1 MYEVINVKRYIP
13 IFYDKIFKKMFGDP
27 DNTDKLA
34 YLLSAIFKM
43 PYKDFKDNI
52 VILESEKR
60 VTKRNEKV
68 GKSDIVLKI
77 EFSSFGKI
85 NLEMNVG
92 FYKEVIVRNV
102 GYITSHFASF
112 LKSEDD
118 YSDIKPIIQIN
129 FNTYDIDKRSNS
141 IIDLYTLRN
150 NNSHELTN
158 MLQIFHINIEK
169 WYKCWYNGDM
179 EGYSEEDKK
188 LIRMLALFSIT
199 NKQDF
204 TKCIGE
210 TDMED
215 VTKKDFVN
223 TMDELCSDEELE
235 NYYGSAEEL
244 EKLRRYGEVIIRQEA
259 LEEGHTKGQKEKSI
273 EIARNLLKQNL
284 SIENISLATGL
295 SIEEIKSLQ

>member
-150 NNSHELTN
+150 NNGHELTN

-244 EKLRRYGEVIIRQEA
+244 EKLRRYGEVIIRQES
-259 LEEGHTKGQKEKSI
+259 LEEGHKDEKI
-273 EIARNLLKQNL
+273 EIARRMLENNMDIDTISKLTNL
-284 SIENISLATGL
+284 SKTEIEKLC
-295 SIEEIKSLQ
+295 

>member
-60 VTKRNEKV
+60 VTKNDEKV

-85 NLEMNVG
+85 NLEMNAG

-102 GYITSHFASF
+102 GYITSHFSSF
-112 LKSEDD
+112 LKAKDD

-188 LIRMLALFSIT
+188 LIRMLALLSIT
-199 NKQDF
+199 NEQDF

-215 VTKKDFVN
+215 VTKKDFIN

-259 LEEGHTKGQKEKSI
+259 LEEGQKEKSI
-273 EIARNLLKQNL
+273 EIAKNLLKQNL

-295 SIEEIKSLQ
+295 SIEEIQNLN

>member
-85 NLEMNVG
+85 NLEMNAG

-102 GYITSHFASF
+102 GYITSHFSSF

-129 FNTYDIDKRSNS
+129 FNTYDIDNRSNS

-169 WYKCWYNGDM
+169 WYKCWYNGNM

-259 LEEGHTKGQKEKSI
+259 LEEGHKDEKI
-273 EIARNLLKQNL
+273 EITRRMLENNMDIDTISKLTDL
-284 SIENISLATGL
+284 SKT
-295 SIEEIKSLQ
+295 

>member
-1 MYEVINVKRYIP
+1 MKRYIP

-60 VTKRNEKV
+60 VTTNDEKV
-68 GKSDIVLKI
+68 GKNDIVLKI

-102 GYITSHFASF
+102 GYITSHFSSF
-112 LKSEDD
+112 LKAKDD

-188 LIRMLALFSIT
+188 LIRMLALLSIT
-199 NKQDF
+199 NEQDF

-210 TDMED
+210 TDMEEK
-215 VTKKDFVN
+215 TRKDFVN

-259 LEEGHTKGQKEKSI
+259 LEEGQKEKSI
-273 EIARNLLKQNL
+273 EIARRMLEHNMEIDTISKLTDL
-284 SIENISLATGL
+284 SKTDIEKLC
-295 SIEEIKSLQ
+295 

>member
-1 MYEVINVKRYIP
+1 
-13 IFYDKIFKKMFGDP
+13 MFGDP

-60 VTKRNEKV
+60 VTKNDEKV

-102 GYITSHFASF
+102 GYITSHFSSF
-112 LKSEDD
+112 LKTEDD

-129 FNTYDIDKRSNS
+129 FNTYDIDKSSNS

-259 LEEGHTKGQKEKSI
+259 LEEGHAEGVLQGQKEKSI
-273 EIARNLLKQNL
+273 EIAKNLLKQNL

-295 SIEEIKSLQ
+295 SIEEIQNLN

>member
-1 MYEVINVKRYIP
+1 MYEVMNVKRYIP

-68 GKSDIVLKI
+68 GKSDIILKI

-112 LKSEDD
+112 LKNKDD

-169 WYKCWYNGDM
+169 WYKCWYNGNM

-259 LEEGHTKGQKEKSI
+259 LEEGHKDEKI
-273 EIARNLLKQNL
+273 EIARRMLENNMDIDTISKLTDL
-284 SIENISLATGL
+284 SKTEIEKLR
-295 SIEEIKSLQ
+295 

>member
-1 MYEVINVKRYIP
+1 
-13 IFYDKIFKKMFGDP
+13 
-27 DNTDKLA
+27 
-34 YLLSAIFKM
+34 
-43 PYKDFKDNI
+43 
-52 VILESEKR
+52 
-60 VTKRNEKV
+60 
-68 GKSDIVLKI
+68 
-77 EFSSFGKI
+77 
-85 NLEMNVG
+85 MNVG

-169 WYKCWYNGDM
+169 WYKCWYNGNM

-259 LEEGHTKGQKEKSI
+259 LAEGNAEGRALGREEGQKEKSI
-273 EIARNLLKQNL
+273 EIAKNLLKQNL

-295 SIEEIKSLQ
+295 SIEKIKELQ

>member
-60 VTKRNEKV
+60 VTKNDEKV

-188 LIRMLALFSIT
+188 LIRMLALLSIT

-259 LEEGHTKGQKEKSI
+259 LEEGQKEKSI
-273 EIARNLLKQNL
+273 EIARRMLEHNMEIDTISKLTDL
-284 SIENISLATGL
+284 SKTDIEKLC
-295 SIEEIKSLQ
+295 

>member
-1 MYEVINVKRYIP
+1 
-13 IFYDKIFKKMFGDP
+13 
-27 DNTDKLA
+27 
-34 YLLSAIFKM
+34 
-43 PYKDFKDNI
+43 
-52 VILESEKR
+52 
-60 VTKRNEKV
+60 
-68 GKSDIVLKI
+68 
-77 EFSSFGKI
+77 
-85 NLEMNVG
+85 MNVG

-102 GYITSHFASF
+102 GYITSHFSSF

-259 LEEGHTKGQKEKSI
+259 LEEGQVKGQKDKSI
-273 EIARNLLKQNL
+273 EIARRMLEHNMEIDTISKLTDL
-284 SIENISLATGL
+284 SKTDIEKLC
-295 SIEEIKSLQ
+295 